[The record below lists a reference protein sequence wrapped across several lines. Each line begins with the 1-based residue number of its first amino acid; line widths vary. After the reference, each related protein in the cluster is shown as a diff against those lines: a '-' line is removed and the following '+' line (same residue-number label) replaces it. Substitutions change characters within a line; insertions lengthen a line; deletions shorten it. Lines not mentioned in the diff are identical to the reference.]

1 MELMQKKYGF
11 ISAEEERLNTQLYE
25 SSLKLSFNIGEFQAT
40 LVSTLYNYGISVR
53 PEEEQYQHVA
63 SSFSRFWLFE
73 NKGAVIHYEED
84 GTTLF
89 LHPGQRYVITP
100 GHPFHITYQPGSVL
114 YYAHFSVM
122 DWTGQRLF
130 RHAPGILE
138 SETAAPESILKST
151 WAARNAGG
159 TVSLLAHISVCYL
172 FNDWEKLR
180 NEYMLCA
187 KFKPVFEL
195 LGRIP
200 PAQLRVGDLAETMN
214 MTQAA
219 FSRSFSGIMR
229 ISPKDYLT
237 KYYFERACE
246 LLCFSGSSI
255 AETARILGHN
265 DIHNFFHAFKR
276 IASISPADYRS
287 KRRKNF

>member
-1 MELMQKKYGF
+1 MQQKYGF
-11 ISAEEERLNTQLYE
+11 ISSEEEYRNTLLNE
-25 SSLKLSFNIGEFQAT
+25 SSLSLSFKVRDFRGT
-40 LVSTLYNYGISVR
+40 LLSTLYSYGISVR
-53 PEEEQYQHVA
+53 PEKEQYRHVA
-63 SSFSRFWLFE
+63 SPFSRFWFFE
-73 NKGAVIHYEED
+73 NKGAVIHYEDD
-84 GTTLF
+84 GTTLD
-89 LHPGQRYVITP
+89 LHPGQRYVVTP
-100 GHPFHITYQPGSVL
+100 GHPFHITYLPGSTL
-114 YYAHFSVM
+114 YYAHFSAL

-138 SETAAPESILKST
+138 CETAVPESILKST

-159 TVSLLAHISVCYL
+159 AISLLAHISVCYL
-172 FNDWEKLR
+172 FRDWEKLR
-180 NEYMLCA
+180 NEYELCA

-195 LGRIP
+195 MGRVP
-200 PAQLRVGDLAETMN
+200 PAQLRVGDLAETMK

-219 FSRSFSGIMR
+219 FSRSFSAIMR

-276 IASISPADYRS
+276 IAGVSPADYRS
-287 KRRKNF
+287 RRRKNS